1 MVWSRASNDAEGSY
15 LTLKSK
21 SLLKTASTAL
31 KRFSIS
37 SNCLKTVL
45 IPTPDA
51 SATCCAVGSKLP
63 SLNNLMQASTISF
76 WLLMLRRFL
85 PSFFAIIIRNISIDI
100 IYVNRYCYSMN
111 RVTEILGVK
120 YPIIQ
125 APMGWIARSQLASAV
140 SNAGGFGIIETSSG
154 ETENCKAEIL
164 AMSELT
170 DKPFGVNLP
179 LMFLR
184 DESMIELV
192 LEQGIKF
199 VTTSAGDPSKYTHI
213 LKDAGIKVFHA
224 VPSVAGA
231 VKAADAGVDGLV
243 IEGTEG
249 GGFKSP
255 EEVGLMVLIQ
265 AIRKHTD
272 LPIVAAGGIVDGRGM
287 AAAFAAGAEGIQMGT
302 RFVSSLESPVHDNY
316 KNKIIE
322 SSEEGTFILNKKG
335 RPCIRA
341 LKSNL
346 TEEIYEKGVMDMS
359 AFGGIKSL
367 YFDGDMEAAPA
378 LAGQSIGLIDEVKP
392 VKNIIEETIAEFN
405 ATCDA
410 MSAQKF

>member
-45 IPTPDA
+45 IPTPDS

-164 AMSELT
+164 AMSKLT

-199 VTTSAGDPSKYTHI
+199 VTTSAGDPSKYIHI

-224 VPSVAGA
+224 VPSLAGA
-231 VKAADAGVDGLV
+231 IKAADAGVDGLV

-255 EEVGLMVLIQ
+255 EEVGLIVLIQ
-265 AIRKHTD
+265 AIRKHID
-272 LPIVAAGGIVDGRGM
+272 LPIVAAGGIVDGIGM

-302 RFVSSLESPVHDNY
+302 RFVSSKESPVHDNF
-316 KNKIIE
+316 KNSIIE
-322 SSEEGTFILNKKG
+322 SDEQGTWILNKKSK
-335 RPCIRA
+335 PCIRA
-341 LKSNL
+341 LK
-346 TEEIYEKGVMDMS
+346 TEFTKKIHESGVMEMADMIKIQDLY
-359 AFGGIKSL
+359 FGG
-367 YFDGDMEAAPA
+367 DMNAAPA
-378 LAGQSIGLIDEVKP
+378 LTGQSAGLINKVKP
-392 VKNIIEETIAEFN
+392 VAQIIDETIGEFN
-405 ATCDA
+405 EICKR